1 MTTMKTSA
9 TKKIE
14 CLKHTPWSYFTKA
27 VLAGFF
33 IDMAMIYSNVVN
45 QIFSGSIIPEVG
57 RFLGALV
64 FSIAVLLIVLVG
76 GELFTGNNLV
86 MGYGLYTG
94 SVKPSDVASVWVVSW
109 FGNLVGCVLMALI
122 FVLAGASGTAPYCA
136 TMMASKL
143 STPGVQLF
151 FRAILCNFFVCCGV
165 CCGIRLKSEAGKIL
179 MIMMCISGFVISG
192 FEHSVANMGNFA
204 VAMMI
209 LPGIPFEVVIKNLA
223 IVTLGNIIGG
233 AVLLALPLWLS
244 EKGSDQGADT
254 DNSSDYPTG
263 DRLEDLK

>member
-14 CLKHTPWSYFTKA
+14 CLKLRPWSYFTKA
-27 VLAGFF
+27 LLAGFF

-45 QIFSGSIIPEVG
+45 QIFSGSIFPELG

-64 FSIAVLLIVLVG
+64 FSIAVLLIVLLG

-122 FVLAGASGTAPYCA
+122 FALAGASGTAPYYA

-143 STPGVQLF
+143 SIPEVQLF

-165 CCGIRLKSEAGKIL
+165 CCGIRLKSEAGKTL
-179 MIMMCISGFVISG
+179 MILMCISGFVISG

-204 VAMMI
+204 VALML
-209 LPGIPFEVVIKNLA
+209 LPAVPFVKVVKNLA
-223 IVTLGNIIGG
+223 IVTLGNIVGG
-233 AVLLALPLWLS
+233 SILLALPLWFS
-244 EKGSDQGADT
+244 EKGSDHGADT
-254 DNSSDYPTG
+254 DNSSDYPSG
-263 DRLEDLK
+263 DRLEDLT